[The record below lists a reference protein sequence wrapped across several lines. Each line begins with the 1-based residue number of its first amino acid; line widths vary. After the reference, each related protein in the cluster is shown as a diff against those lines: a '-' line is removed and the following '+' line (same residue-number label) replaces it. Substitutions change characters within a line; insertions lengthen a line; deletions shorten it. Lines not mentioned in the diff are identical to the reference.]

1 MRKIKQLIFIP
12 ENVQYVTSS
21 EINFQYLSLEEKIK
35 KNPAMREILRAESR
49 KNKTYKKESIKTTN
63 KKTLNTNRTISEGKF
78 DFIKNITKNPILLN
92 FESATETTVVRKATV
107 PKVKSIIIKN
117 VIKKSEL
124 TEKQLNSE
132 QVLSLYK
139 NGIIKDIPEEQY
151 IIEKGD
157 MSKTE
162 KEEIEKKE
170 KSLDNM
176 VVDGPAVDVAERGGN
191 VSQDSVSVN
200 IDSGSGDVRSL
211 RNSDESEMNS
221 LINSLVKD

>member
-21 EINFQYLSLEEKIK
+21 EINFQYLSLEEKIN

-49 KNKTYKKESIKTTN
+49 KNKTYTKELIKTKN
-63 KKTLNTNRTISEGKF
+63 KKILNTNRTTSKENF
-78 DFIKNITKNPILLN
+78 DFIKNMTKSPILLN
-92 FESATETTVVRKATV
+92 FESATETTIIRGATV

-124 TEKQLNSE
+124 TEEQLNSE

-151 IIEKGD
+151 IIEKGG
-157 MSKTE
+157 MNKIE

-176 VVDGPAVDVAERGGN
+176 VVDGPAVDVAKRGGN
-191 VSQDSVSVN
+191 LLEDSVSVN

-211 RNSDESEMNS
+211 RNSDESEMDN
-221 LINSLVKD
+221 LINSLAKD